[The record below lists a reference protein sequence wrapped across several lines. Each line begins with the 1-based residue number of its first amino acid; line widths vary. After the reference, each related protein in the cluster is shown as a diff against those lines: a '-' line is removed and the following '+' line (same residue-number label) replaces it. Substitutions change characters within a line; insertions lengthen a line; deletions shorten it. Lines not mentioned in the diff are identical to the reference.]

1 MMFDQTLQ
9 PATLQLQNLY
19 RAGDSRNWRS
29 HVGVD
34 VRVRFT
40 HPGSP
45 SVTPRRALSPVGRET
60 LHDRVYAELRRSL
73 IHGMLDAGASL
84 RIQDLAETLQTSTM
98 PVREAL
104 GRLVSEQALES
115 LPNRTVRVPIIAREK
130 LDDLAR
136 ARCLIEGEL
145 VTLALPKLSA
155 DDFARLR
162 ELTRECE
169 AAFAADD
176 PDKPH
181 HTSELNHAF
190 HFYIYRAAG
199 SDVLIPVVE
208 SLWLQSGPY
217 VRAAA
222 QIHDELRDMSG
233 THHHWALIE
242 ALERGDRAQAV
253 KALKNDITRSFNLV
267 RRRLADIGNG
277 EEARAY
283 G

>member
-1 MMFDQTLQ
+1 M
-9 PATLQLQNLY
+9 
-19 RAGDSRNWRS
+19 
-29 HVGVD
+29 
-34 VRVRFT
+34 
-40 HPGSP
+40 
-45 SVTPRRALSPVGRET
+45 TPRSALSPVGRET

-73 IHGMLDAGASL
+73 IHGMFDAGASL
-84 RIQDLAETLQTSTM
+84 RMQELAETLQTSTM

-115 LPNRTVRVPIIAREK
+115 MPNRTVRVPLITREK

-145 VTLALPKLSA
+145 VALALPKLTP
-155 DDFARLR
+155 DDFGKLR
-162 ELTRECE
+162 NLTRDCE
-169 AAFAADD
+169 AAFTGDD

-181 HTSELNHAF
+181 RTSELNHAF
-190 HFYIYRAAG
+190 HFHIYRAAR
-199 SDVLIPVVE
+199 SAVLIPVVE

-242 ALERGDRAQAV
+242 ALERGDRAQSV
-253 KALKNDITRSFNLV
+253 KSLKNDITRSFNLV
-267 RRRLADIGNG
+267 RRRLADAGNG

>member
-1 MMFDQTLQ
+1 VI
-9 PATLQLQNLY
+9 AS
-19 RAGDSRNWRS
+19 G
-29 HVGVD
+29 
-34 VRVRFT
+34 
-40 HPGSP
+40 
-45 SVTPRRALSPVGRET
+45 ALSPVGRET
-60 LHDRVYAELRRSL
+60 LHHRVYAELRRSL
-73 IHGMLDAGASL
+73 IHGMFDAGASL

-104 GRLVSEQALES
+104 RRLVSEQALEA
-115 LPNRTVRVPIIAREK
+115 LPNRTVRVPVITREK

-145 VTLALPKLSA
+145 VARAMRNLVPE
-155 DDFARLR
+155 DFSRLR
-162 ELTRECE
+162 ALTSECE
-169 AAFAADD
+169 AAFTADD

-190 HFYIYRAAG
+190 HFYIYRAAQ
-199 SDVLIPVVE
+199 SEVLIPIVE

-222 QIHDELRDMSG
+222 QIHDELSDMSG

-242 ALERGDRAQAV
+242 ALERGDRGQSV
-253 KALKNDITRSFNLV
+253 KALKSDITRSFNLV
-267 RRRLADIGNG
+267 RGRLADAEKDGK
-277 EEARAY
+277 ARVH

>member
-1 MMFDQTLQ
+1 
-9 PATLQLQNLY
+9 
-19 RAGDSRNWRS
+19 
-29 HVGVD
+29 
-34 VRVRFT
+34 
-40 HPGSP
+40 
-45 SVTPRRALSPVGRET
+45 LSPVGRET

-84 RIQDLAETLQTSTM
+84 RILEVAETLQTSTM

-104 GRLVSEQALES
+104 GRLVSEQALEA
-115 LPNRTVRVPIIAREK
+115 LPNRTVRVPLITRER

-145 VTLALPKLSA
+145 VALALRTLTA
-155 DDFARLR
+155 EDFATLR
-162 ELTRECE
+162 QLTADCD
-169 AAFAADD
+169 AAFAAED
-176 PDKPH
+176 PDKAH

-190 HFYIYRAAG
+190 HFYIYRAAA
-199 SDVLIPVVE
+199 SPVLIPVVE

-222 QIHDELRDMSG
+222 QIHDEARDMSG

-242 ALERGDRAQAV
+242 AMERRDKTQAV

-267 RRRLADIGNG
+267 RGRLEESEASG
-277 EEARAY
+277 EERAY

>member
-1 MMFDQTLQ
+1 MT
-9 PATLQLQNLY
+9 A
-19 RAGDSRNWRS
+19 R
-29 HVGVD
+29 GV
-34 VRVRFT
+34 
-40 HPGSP
+40 
-45 SVTPRRALSPVGRET
+45 LSPVGRET

-84 RIQDLAETLQTSTM
+84 RIQELAATLQTSTM

-115 LPNRTVRVPIIAREK
+115 LPNRTVRVPVITREK
-130 LDDLAR
+130 LEDLSR

-145 VTLALPKLSA
+145 VTLAMKHLTTE
-155 DDFARLR
+155 DFARLR
-162 ELTRECE
+162 ELTEQCE
-169 AAFAADD
+169 AAFAADV

-190 HFYIYRAAG
+190 HFAIYRAAR
-199 SDVLIPVVE
+199 SEVLIPIVE

-233 THHHWALIE
+233 THHHWELIE
-242 ALERGDRAQAV
+242 ALERRDRAQAA
-253 KALKNDITRSFNLV
+253 KALRNDITRSFNLV
-267 RRRLADIGNG
+267 RRRLVDGENG
-277 EEARAY
+277 EEVRAY

>member
-1 MMFDQTLQ
+1 M
-9 PATLQLQNLY
+9 
-19 RAGDSRNWRS
+19 
-29 HVGVD
+29 
-34 VRVRFT
+34 
-40 HPGSP
+40 
-45 SVTPRRALSPVGRET
+45 TPRTSSRANPRGPLSPVGRET
-60 LHDRVYAELRRSL
+60 LHDRVYAELKRSL
-73 IHGMLDAGASL
+73 MHGMLDAGASM
-84 RIQDLAETLQTSTM
+84 RIQDLAATLETSTM

-115 LPNRTVRVPIIAREK
+115 LPNRTVRVPLITRER

-145 VTLALPKLSA
+145 VGLATSRLTA
-155 DDFARLR
+155 DDLAMLR
-162 ELTRECE
+162 DLTHRCE
-169 AAFAADD
+169 AAFTADD

-190 HFYIYRAAG
+190 HFHIYRAAG
-199 SDVLIPVVE
+199 SAVLIPVVE

-242 ALERGDRAQAV
+242 ALERGDKVQAE

-267 RRRLADIGNG
+267 RGRLADAGNG
-277 EEARAY
+277 GEERAY

>member
-9 PATLQLQNLY
+9 PTTLQLQNFDL
-19 RAGDSRNWRS
+19 AGDSGNWRS
-29 HVGVD
+29 NVGIESG
-34 VRVRFT
+34 VRGVHRDGFPMT
-40 HPGSP
+40 SRGS
-45 SVTPRRALSPVGRET
+45 LSPVGRET

-73 IHGMLDAGASL
+73 VHGMLDAGASL
-84 RIQDLAETLQTSTM
+84 RILDLAKTLHTSTM

-104 GRLVSEQALES
+104 GRLVSEQALEA
-115 LPNRTVRVPIIAREK
+115 LPNRTVRVPLITRGR

-145 VTLALPKLSA
+145 VALALRNLDA
-155 DDFARLR
+155 EDFARLR

-169 AAFAADD
+169 AAFTSDD
-176 PDKPH
+176 PDKAH
-181 HTSELNHAF
+181 LTSELNHAF
-190 HFYIYRAAG
+190 HFFIYRAAG
-199 SDVLIPVVE
+199 SAVLIPVVE

-222 QIHDELRDMSG
+222 QIHDEMRDMSG

-242 ALERGDRAQAV
+242 ALERRDRAQAV

-267 RRRLADIGNG
+267 RSRLAESENG

>member
-1 MMFDQTLQ
+1 M
-9 PATLQLQNLY
+9 
-19 RAGDSRNWRS
+19 
-29 HVGVD
+29 
-34 VRVRFT
+34 
-40 HPGSP
+40 
-45 SVTPRRALSPVGRET
+45 TPRGALSPVGRET
-60 LHDRVYAELRRSL
+60 LHHRVYAELRRSL

-84 RIQDLAETLQTSTM
+84 RIQDLAATLQTSTM

-115 LPNRTVRVPIIAREK
+115 LPNRTVRVPVITREK

-145 VTLALPKLSA
+145 VALALPKLTS
-155 DDFARLR
+155 DDFGKLR
-162 ELTRECE
+162 DLTRECE
-169 AAFAADD
+169 AAFTGDD

-181 HTSELNHAF
+181 RTSELNHAF

-199 SDVLIPVVE
+199 SAVLIPIVE

-222 QIHDELRDMSG
+222 QIHDEFRDISA

-242 ALERGDRAQAV
+242 ALERRDAEGSV
-253 KALKNDITRSFNLV
+253 KALTDDITRSFNLV
-267 RRRLADIGNG
+267 RNRLYAA
-277 EEARAY
+277 EAKEGASHD